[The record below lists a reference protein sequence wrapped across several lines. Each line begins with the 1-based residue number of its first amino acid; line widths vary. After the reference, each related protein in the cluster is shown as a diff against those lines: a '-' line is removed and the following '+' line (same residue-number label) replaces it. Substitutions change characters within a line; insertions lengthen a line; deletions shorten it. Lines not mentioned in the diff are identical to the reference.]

1 MSPLTEIEGLRN
13 VTGATLT
20 SRDSTEPGEG
30 HGEMEPATGIRLAS
44 SVVVPLVRKL
54 FVTEGPGAGL
64 VDRPVRIAGHVSFRG
79 EKRTLTEPDLHRLAA
94 ELVRQ
99 ALRGGAER
107 PVAADE
113 EQAVVVALADTLYAL
128 GDLTMTDVQAVELG
142 HEHLAAALRAASGH
156 PERHLSLDASLFH
169 GSLLDTACL
178 HILHF
183 FTQRSTFVPRALVE
197 QTRRQRE
204 LVAKL
209 DRLMAR
215 TPAPG
220 GTDAP
225 FERRYLSY
233 VTTRH
238 CHLTIYGIDLA
249 DSPDRWPLDA
259 AYLSLRALGPDDD
272 GHATGPGGAHIA
284 SAATPRPAEQALAE
298 HDRVLLR
305 GVAGSGKTT
314 LVQWLAVT
322 AARGERGDRIP
333 FVLPLRT
340 LVRRPDG
347 LPAPDAFLTAVRV
360 PFHAG
365 QPDGWADRVLTDGRG
380 LLLVDGVDEIPGRDR
395 ERTRRW
401 LRELLEVYPG
411 NQWLVTS
418 RPSAVRD
425 DWLTPDG
432 FTELALT
439 PMSRDD
445 VAAFITRWHA
455 AARAGA
461 TGADADRL
469 EGYERSLLDAVGTK
483 PDLGRLATN
492 PLMCGLICALH
503 RDRRGYLPHGRQELY
518 DAALSMLLA
527 RRDEERDMFP
537 QHDADSGVHLTELP
551 QIQLLQRLAY
561 WLIRNNQS
569 EMDRDRAVRIVA
581 DVLPSLPAAAAQG
594 DAERILGHLLVRSGL
609 LREPGAGTV
618 EFVHRTF
625 QDYLGAKAAV
635 EDGDFGLLVRGAADE
650 QWADVF
656 RMAVAHAR
664 PRERAELLRDLTES
678 AARLDG
684 PAATRVRLLAL
695 ASLEHAT
702 QLDPAVRSAVER
714 DAAALIPPRTV
725 EEARALASVGPLAL
739 ELLPGPEGLGDE
751 EARAVVVTASLI
763 GTDAA
768 LPVLARFRSHPALDV
783 RAQLTWTWHR
793 FPTRRYGEEVVA
805 HLREDGLYFTA
816 PSGEHLRLLRELGG
830 RGRVQLT
837 GDIDPADIAAGL
849 VPDRLTE
856 LVLRGNDRLR
866 DLECLAPLH
875 RLTHLHIS
883 GCPWVDDLAPLARL
897 PLTWLSLD
905 LVHGLERPGALAALS
920 GSATLDQLELGVPLG
935 TGSLDEAL
943 PSDLPLRCLRFAG
956 TALWRTNLRGLHRF
970 RSLRQLSFTG
980 LSTELR
986 PEDYEEIVRLPALED
1001 LRLNWGRSGW
1011 HGPPLPGITSL
1022 RLNNF
1027 RGSEDV
1033 SSVPALFPNLR
1044 EITVV
1049 LAADVT
1055 EPPEETL
1062 AALPVPP
1069 TVRKLR
1075 RVV

>member
-1 MSPLTEIEGLRN
+1 
-13 VTGATLT
+13 
-20 SRDSTEPGEG
+20 
-30 HGEMEPATGIRLAS
+30 
-44 SVVVPLVRKL
+44 
-54 FVTEGPGAGL
+54 
-64 VDRPVRIAGHVSFRG
+64 VRISGHVSFRG
-79 EKRTLTEPDLHRLAA
+79 EKRTLTKPDLHRLSA

-99 ALRGGAER
+99 ALRGDGER
-107 PVAADE
+107 PVAPDE
-113 EQAVVVALADTLYAL
+113 EQAVVRALADTLYAL

-142 HEHLAAALRAASGH
+142 HESLDAALRAASGH

-204 LVAKL
+204 LVAKV
-209 DRLMAR
+209 DRLLAR

-238 CHLTIYGIDLA
+238 SHLTIYGIDLV
-249 DSPDRWPLDA
+249 DSPGRWPLDA
-259 AYLSLRALGPDDD
+259 AYLSLQALRPDED

-284 SAATPRPAEQALAE
+284 SAAAPRPAEQALAE

-347 LPAPDAFLTAVRV
+347 LPAPDAFLAATRV
-360 PFHAG
+360 PFHAA
-365 QPDGWADRVLTDGRG
+365 QPAGWADRVLTDGRG

-418 RPSAVRD
+418 RPSAVRE

-432 FTELALT
+432 FRELALT

-445 VAAFITRWHA
+445 VAAFVARWHA

-469 EGYERSLLDAVGTK
+469 EGYERSLLDALGTK

-527 RRDEERDMFP
+527 RRDEERDMFGP
-537 QHDADSGVHLTELP
+537 GDPDNGVQLTELP

-609 LREPGAGTV
+609 LREPGPGTV

-635 EDGDFGLLVRGAADE
+635 EDGDFGLLVRGAAADE

-664 PRERAELLRDLTES
+664 PRERAELLGDLTES

-695 ASLEHAT
+695 ASAEHAT
-702 QLDPAVRSAVER
+702 QLDPAVRAAVEHY
-714 DAAALIPPRTV
+714 AAALIPPRGV

-739 ELLPGPEGLGDE
+739 ELLPGPEGLRDE

-768 LPVLARFRSHPALDV
+768 LPVLARFRSHPALAV
-783 RAQLTWTWHR
+783 RAQLTWTWNR

-805 HLREDGLYFTA
+805 HLIEEGLYFTA
-816 PSGEHLRLLRELGG
+816 HSGEHLRFLRELGG
-830 RGRVQLT
+830 RRRLHLV
-837 GDIDPADIAAGL
+837 GDISPADIAAGL
-849 VPDRLTE
+849 APDRLSD
-856 LVLRGNDRLR
+856 LVVADNDRLR
-866 DLECLAPLH
+866 EPECLAQLH
-875 RLTHLHIS
+875 RLTYLDIRN
-883 GCPWVDDLAPLARL
+883 CPLVDDLAPLARL
-897 PLTWLSLD
+897 PLTRLSLD
-905 LVHGLERPGALAALS
+905 LLPLLHRPGALSALS
-920 GSATLDQLELGVPLG
+920 GSATLSRLDLGVALMAD
-935 TGSLDEAL
+935 SLDEAL
-943 PSDLPLRCLRFAG
+943 PSGLPLRCLRF
-956 TALWRTNLRGLHRF
+956 TRNALWRTGLRGLHRF
-970 RSLRQLSFTG
+970 RSLRQLSLG
-980 LSTELR
+980 ALSTELSA
-986 PEDYEEIVRLPALED
+986 EDHEEIARVSALED
-1001 LRLNWGRSGW
+1001 LGVDWGASGW

-1022 RLNNF
+1022 RLDNF
-1027 RGSEDV
+1027 RGSEDI
-1033 SSVPALFPNLR
+1033 SSIPVLFPNLR
-1044 EITVV
+1044 EVTVA
-1049 LAADVT
+1049 LAADVA
-1055 EPPEETL
+1055 ELPEEAR
-1062 AALPVPP
+1062 AALPVTP
-1069 TVRKLR
+1069 TVRKVR